1 MPAAS
6 LGEHAPSIR
15 SLPWLTNWLGEGQ
28 EDVIIA
34 MPSAALVTPSSLSST
49 ALGKQALEIKLASA
63 AVYIVSSGN
72 MKMDS
77 DVVFKQQKQ

>member
-1 MPAAS
+1 
-6 LGEHAPSIR
+6 
-15 SLPWLTNWLGEGQ
+15 
-28 EDVIIA
+28 

-63 AVYIVSSGN
+63 EVYIVSSGN